1 MEIVSP
7 RWRARRRNPASRH
20 AAREKGGVFTSPC
33 SQTSGL
39 SIGLTKIS
47 YVVYDILSSGADRA
61 AIKPVQPRFQ
71 PLEGQHNAQAKL
83 RGLRYLAGQP
93 SACRVRE
100 WRLGQE
106 VSPRPGFHPLPPQTV
121 HEVFPHTAFRQ
132 PSSRS
137 MRGPVSHVPTT
148 TRHRFGP
155 ECAVD
160 NPLATGHSL
169 RGSFRDLWNWWN
181 WPCRACTVTYL
192 PTPARLK
199 QGFFEAA
206 SPDSSPLPWPS
217 L

>member
-1 MEIVSP
+1 MKANEIGATSSESP
-7 RWRARRRNPASRH
+7 
-20 AAREKGGVFTSPC
+20 
-33 SQTSGL
+33 
-39 SIGLTKIS
+39 
-47 YVVYDILSSGADRA
+47 
-61 AIKPVQPRFQ
+61 
-71 PLEGQHNAQAKL
+71 
-83 RGLRYLAGQP
+83 
-93 SACRVRE
+93 ACRVRE
-100 WRLGQE
+100 WRLGQD
-106 VSPRPGFHPLPPQTV
+106 VSPRPGFHPLPHQIV

-160 NPLATGHSL
+160 NPLATGHIL

-199 QGFFEAA
+199 QGAFPPIELCCLDDQRYYFPLRLLTRRPPGLRIHVLIPGVTKDVGLRPRETSLVALPAFPTFRSPYAGEFFEAA

>member
-93 SACRVRE
+93 SASACCYA
-100 WRLGQE
+100 
-106 VSPRPGFHPLPPQTV
+106 PFN
-121 HEVFPHTAFRQ
+121 
-132 PSSRS
+132 
-137 MRGPVSHVPTT
+137 
-148 TRHRFGP
+148 
-155 ECAVD
+155 VD
-160 NPLATGHSL
+160 PIVLL
-169 RGSFRDLWNWWN
+169 L
-181 WPCRACTVTYL
+181 
-192 PTPARLK
+192 RLK
-199 QGFFEAA
+199 RVLHLGKPFRFC
-206 SPDSSPLPWPS
+206 S
-217 L
+217 